1 MSLRRLGPVQLAI
14 VTLVNKGVKDFDE
27 IVKILSSLSI
37 PKSSIYTAVDELQK
51 KNIIVVT
58 IAPDGRKII
67 RLQRI
72 DTRGLIG
79 LKKKLVDRLKN
90 IMLLLSIVAEE
101 PSDYSGLDPAV
112 LEGYKR
118 FLEKELEKVE
128 KALSKWKKVSIE

>member
-1 MSLRRLGPVQLAI
+1 MSLRRPGPVQLAI
-14 VTLVNKGVKDFDE
+14 VMLVNKGVKDFDE

-51 KNIIVVT
+51 KNVIVVT

-67 RLQRI
+67 RLQRV
-72 DTRGLIG
+72 DTKSIIG
-79 LKKKLVDRLKN
+79 LKKKLMDRLKN
-90 IMLLLSIVAEE
+90 IILLLSIAAEE

-112 LEGYKR
+112 LEDYKR

-128 KALSKWKKVSIE
+128 KALSEWKKVSIE